1 MFLNIVDI
9 SLRAFQFLHNQKFII
24 DRRLK
29 RTELTLVYI
38 IKDTDRQ
45 YQNIICKN
53 KDDVGLN
60 QIDKIVIHEV
70 IQISARNNK
79 QIVDRIK
86 VDRNKSGFSPPQP
99 DTACSQFTVEN
110 AHFSECY
117 LANITRYIKQIISQP
132 YLTLDLTLLLVLQA
146 HRYATKL

>member
-45 YQNIICKN
+45 Y
-53 KDDVGLN
+53 
-60 QIDKIVIHEV
+60 
-70 IQISARNNK
+70 
-79 QIVDRIK
+79 
-86 VDRNKSGFSPPQP
+86 
-99 DTACSQFTVEN
+99 
-110 AHFSECY
+110 
-117 LANITRYIKQIISQP
+117 
-132 YLTLDLTLLLVLQA
+132 
-146 HRYATKL
+146 